1 MAAPLCTSNCKTYIS
16 DTVSEGCAPQN
27 EFILSEKN
35 LAPVLHRTNVVIHH
49 SHGVPARQ
57 ETRHNTTFNEDSC
70 SFSRA
75 SVWTYTIHIPVME
88 KAERLTGRTIQAVIG
103 LVRSWRCPKHGSIQG
118 LQTGDTTGGK
128 GTGKQAGVWGSIT
141 HRETH
146 WGRHERR
153 NKEGVAT
160 TCLLHRTFNTEQR
173 RLKRK
178 S

>member
-1 MAAPLCTSNCKTYIS
+1 MKLRASERIHFIRKESRTSSRQDKRGDSSQPWRTCTTGNT
-16 DTVSEGCAPQN
+16 PQS
-27 EFILSEKN
+27 I
-35 LAPVLHRTNVVIHH
+35 
-49 SHGVPARQ
+49 G
-57 ETRHNTTFNEDSC
+57 NTKLNEDSC
-70 SFSRA
+70 SFSTA
-75 SVWTYTIHIPVME
+75 SVWTHTIHIPVME

-118 LQTGDTTGGK
+118 LQTGDTTGGR
-128 GTGKQAGVWGSIT
+128 GTGKQAGVWGSMT

-160 TCLLHRTFNTEQR
+160 ACLLHRTFNTEQR